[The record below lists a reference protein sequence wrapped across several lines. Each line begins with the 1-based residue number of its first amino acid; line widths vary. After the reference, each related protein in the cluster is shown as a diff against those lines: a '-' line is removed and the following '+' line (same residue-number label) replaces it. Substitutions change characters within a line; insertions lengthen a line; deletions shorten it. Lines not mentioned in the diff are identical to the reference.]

1 MMPKTPIRLT
11 QRQKIEINPTSPF
24 HFDSTFYKPAHFKT
38 ADTRWE
44 PGKRWQTM
52 RWSGETLGLLFQ
64 NAGTTSRPNVHVS
77 VYSTKKLSPQFLE
90 DLRSE
95 LIWRYNLNLDVK
107 TFYESVK
114 DEPAL
119 RDAIKRFRG
128 MRPMHPGSLYEYL
141 VIAIVLQNATVKRSI
156 SMMQALFE
164 RYGTLLEF
172 DGQQF
177 WCFWGPKE
185 LANADEQE
193 LRGLKMGY
201 RAKSLIKVSIP
212 FVQWK
217 LDEFE
222 LRKRSQEDQE
232 KFLLS
237 LYGIGPASVGYI
249 MFDVFHHLDYLK
261 HISPWEQKIYS
272 KAFFDK
278 DYETDLVPIETM
290 LKHFDKW
297 GKWKNLAIH
306 YLWEDLWWT
315 RLQSLSATADGGQER
330 LHEHIPWLEKLIW
343 A

>member
-1 MMPKTPIRLT
+1 MKLSL
-11 QRQKIEINPTSPF
+11 QAALDLVPTTPF

-38 ADTRWE
+38 TDTKWE
-44 PGKRWQTM
+44 SGKRWQTM
-52 RWSGETLGLLFQ
+52 RGSGKTLGLLFQ
-64 NAGTTSRPNVHVS
+64 NAGTTSRPNVQVS

-90 DLRSE
+90 SLKSE
-95 LIWRYNLNLDVK
+95 LIWRYNLNLDLGE
-107 TFYESVK
+107 FYRAVR

-119 RDAIKRFRG
+119 RDSIKRFRG
-128 MRPMHPGSLYEYL
+128 MRPMHPGSLYEYF
-141 VIAIVLQNATVKRSI
+141 VIAILLQNATVKRSI
-156 SMMQALFE
+156 SMTQALFE

-172 DGQQF
+172 DGQRF
-177 WCFWGPKE
+177 WCFWEPKI
-185 LANADEQE
+185 LATADEQE

-212 FVQWK
+212 FANGK
-217 LDEFE
+217 LDEME
-222 LRKRSQEDQE
+222 LRKNALEEQE
-232 KFLLS
+232 KVLLS

-249 MFDVFHHLDYLK
+249 MFDVFHHWDYLK

-297 GKWKNLAIH
+297 GKWKNLAVH
-306 YLWEDLWWT
+306 YLWEDLWW
-315 RLQSLSATADGGQER
+315 RRQ
-330 LHEHIPWLEKLIW
+330 HEYIPWLEKLIR